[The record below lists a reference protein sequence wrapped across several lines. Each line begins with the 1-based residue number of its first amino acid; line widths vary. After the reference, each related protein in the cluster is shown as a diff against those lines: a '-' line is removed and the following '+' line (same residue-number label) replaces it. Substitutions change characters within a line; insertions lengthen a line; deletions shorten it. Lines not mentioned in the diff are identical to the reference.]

1 MERMRNFGHARLYP
15 VHRGGPPLCVP
26 LQGVASWDGNRFHE
40 KMDTVCFP
48 GYTGN
53 QRIRLVVRDVHFK
66 AATLYTGAHRATDH
80 QWTPFGLYVAK
91 DRFDIKEVGLS
102 GKHWDILLKDDVLYV
117 LSALKPE
124 KKGANWIIRVTAT
137 RDLKA
142 WQALFHFESP
152 AFARSFE
159 YQSGA
164 FYFGLGCE
172 AKDVSPETGR
182 ILRVPWVP

>member
-1 MERMRNFGHARLYP
+1 
-15 VHRGGPPLCVP
+15 
-26 LQGVASWDGNRFHE
+26 
-40 KMDTVCFP
+40 
-48 GYTGN
+48 
-53 QRIRLVVRDVHFK
+53 VVRNVPFK
-66 AATLYTGAHRATDH
+66 TATLYIGAHRATDH

-91 DRFDIKEVGLS
+91 DRFDIKEVGLP
-102 GKHWDILLKDDVLYV
+102 GKHWDILIKDHVLYV
-117 LSALKPE
+117 LSARKPE
-124 KKGANWIIRVTAT
+124 KRGANWIIRVTAT

-142 WQALFHFESP
+142 WQVLFHFESQ

-172 AKDVSPETGR
+172 AEDVSPETGR